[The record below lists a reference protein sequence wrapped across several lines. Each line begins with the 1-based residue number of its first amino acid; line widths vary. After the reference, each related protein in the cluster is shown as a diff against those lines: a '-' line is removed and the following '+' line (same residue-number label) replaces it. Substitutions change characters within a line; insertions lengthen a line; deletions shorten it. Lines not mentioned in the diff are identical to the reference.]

1 MAIRKS
7 TMQEQVAEAI
17 AAIEPNDRPVVT
29 FHTVTGPNPWLM
41 SQLGL
46 IGQLFVKYYFVTLTE
61 RVVVVHRAARMSN
74 RPQELLHVIPLEQ
87 ARGLISQVDRGA
99 VWSSMRLHLPGDE
112 KPTRLNVGRYW
123 RAELDQFVPALT
135 GVTIAG

>member
-29 FHTVTGPNPWLM
+29 FHTVTGPSPWLM

-61 RVVVVHRAARMSN
+61 RVVVVHRASRMSN
-74 RPQELLHVIPLEQ
+74 RPQELVHVVPLEQ
-87 ARGLISQVDRGA
+87 ARTLITEVKRA
-99 VWSSMRLHLPGDE
+99 AMWSSMQFHFPGE
-112 KPTRLNVGRYW
+112 QKATRLNVARYW
-123 RAELDQFVPALT
+123 RSELDQFVPALT
-135 GVTIAG
+135 GVQITG

>member
-17 AAIEPNDRPVVT
+17 AAIEPSDRPVVT
-29 FHTVTGPNPWLM
+29 FHTVTGPSPWLM

-61 RVVVVHRAARMSN
+61 RVVVVHHASRMSN
-74 RPQELLHVIPLEQ
+74 RPKELAFVIPLEQ
-87 ARGLISQVDRGA
+87 ARGLVTQVDRGTL
-99 VWSSMRLHLPGDE
+99 WSSLRFQFPGEE
-112 KPTRLNVGRYW
+112 KPTRLNIGRYW

-135 GVTIAG
+135 GVSITA